1 MTHPIIL
8 IVYPDSQTG
17 QYLQQ
22 DVLNP
27 AGYQAVLPAAV
38 VVEMNWDTTRGI
50 LLGHP
55 ADMVI
60 IGDLPGEMDG
70 IELAMSM
77 IAIKPLL
84 PVLLVTTHYTEERAI
99 QAFRSGVADY
109 IAWPGN
115 DADLLTAVQRLTQR
129 RQQLEDWI
137 QAENSQQYARIS
149 VERNQLGA
157 ILTKVE
163 EGVVVVDLDERVIL
177 INPKAC
183 RAFGIEDRDW
193 ANRPVQDIIQHLD
206 LLDLL
211 TGESPKSPTRL
222 EITLD
227 DGRILNAQVTP
238 IPEVGLVVTMQDI
251 TYLKEIDRVKSEF
264 VSTVSHDLRSPL
276 TAILGYVELLDRVG
290 PVNSQQ
296 SDFIRRI
303 RMSVNNITALIND
316 LLDLGRIEAG
326 FDVRNEVTYFNAII
340 GYAIEG
346 MRSQINEKNQVLIV
360 DVSDD
365 LPPVLGNPIR
375 LRQMVNNLLGNAV
388 KYTPA
393 GGEIRLNALAEGDQ
407 IIFRVADNGPGIPAM
422 DQPYIFDKFY
432 RASNI
437 QGDIPGTGLGL
448 AIVKSIVENHRG
460 RIWIESAAG
469 QGAAFTV
476 VLPRVSLDY

>member
-22 DVLNP
+22 DVLSP

-60 IGDLPGEMDG
+60 IGDQPGEMDG
-70 IELAMSM
+70 VELAMSM
-77 IAIKPLL
+77 LAIKPLL

-129 RQQLEDWI
+129 RQQMEDWI
-137 QAENSQQYARIS
+137 QAENAQQYARIS

-193 ANRPVQDIIQHLD
+193 ANRPVQDIIQHPD

-326 FDVRNEVTYFNAII
+326 FDVHNEVTYFNAII

-346 MRSQINEKNQVLIV
+346 LRSQLNEKNQNLIV

-393 GGEIRLNALAEGDQ
+393 GGEIRVNALAEGDQ
-407 IIFRVADNGPGIPAM
+407 IIFQVADNGPGIPAM

-460 RIWIESAAG
+460 RIWIESATG
-469 QGAAFTV
+469 QGAVFTV
-476 VLPRVSLDY
+476 VLPRVRLDY